1 LTIESFCD
9 NKVELK
15 EGLHMKYILVT
26 NNRKVYNFYKE
37 TDEVIY
43 LREGRFMDVLDLVR
57 DKIHK
62 GHTLLTDPIM
72 SNIADSKNPYKSIA
86 ISSSAYGE
94 DEKSM
99 RFIEGAHVV
108 AEKMEENERK
118 WDLSEEKL
126 KEYRYVDL
134 NLIRE
139 WVKGV

>member
-1 LTIESFCD
+1 
-9 NKVELK
+9 
-15 EGLHMKYILVT
+15 MKYILVT

-43 LREGRFMDVLDLVR
+43 LKEGRFMDVLDLVR

-86 ISSSAYGE
+86 ISSSAHVM

-99 RFIEGAHVV
+99 KFIEGAHTV
-108 AEKMEENERK
+108 AEKLEENESREGI
-118 WDLSEEKL
+118 SEEKL

>member
-1 LTIESFCD
+1 
-9 NKVELK
+9 
-15 EGLHMKYILVT
+15 MKYILVT

-43 LREGRFMDVLDLVR
+43 LKEGRFMDVLDLVR

-86 ISSSAYGE
+86 ISSSAHIM

-99 RFIEGAHVV
+99 KFIEGAHSV
-108 AEKMEENERK
+108 AEKLEENGGGEK
-118 WDLSEEKL
+118 LSEEKL

>member
-1 LTIESFCD
+1 
-9 NKVELK
+9 
-15 EGLHMKYILVT
+15 MKYILVT

-43 LREGRFMDVLDLVR
+43 LKEGRFMDVLDLVR

-86 ISSSAYGE
+86 ISSSAHVM

-99 RFIEGAHVV
+99 KFIEGAHTV
-108 AEKMEENERK
+108 AEKLEENGGREEIT
-118 WDLSEEKL
+118 EEKL

-139 WVKGV
+139 WVKEV

>member
-1 LTIESFCD
+1 
-9 NKVELK
+9 
-15 EGLHMKYILVT
+15 MKYILVT

>member
-1 LTIESFCD
+1 
-9 NKVELK
+9 
-15 EGLHMKYILVT
+15 MKYILVT

-43 LREGRFMDVLDLVR
+43 LKEGRFMDVLDLVR

-86 ISSSAYGE
+86 ISSSAHIM

-99 RFIEGAHVV
+99 KFIEGAHSV
-108 AEKMEENERK
+108 AEKLEENGREEE
-118 WDLSEEKL
+118 LSEEKL

>member
-1 LTIESFCD
+1 
-9 NKVELK
+9 
-15 EGLHMKYILVT
+15 MKYILVT

-43 LREGRFMDVLDLVR
+43 LKEGRFMDVLDLVR

-86 ISSSAYGE
+86 ISSSAHVM

-99 RFIEGAHVV
+99 KFIEGAHTV
-108 AEKMEENERK
+108 AEKLEENGRGEEIT
-118 WDLSEEKL
+118 EEKL

-139 WVKGV
+139 WVKEV

>member
-1 LTIESFCD
+1 
-9 NKVELK
+9 
-15 EGLHMKYILVT
+15 MKYILVT

-43 LREGRFMDVLDLVR
+43 LKEGRFMDVLDLVR

-86 ISSSAYGE
+86 ISSSAHIM

-99 RFIEGAHVV
+99 KFIEGAHSV
-108 AEKMEENERK
+108 AEKLEENGRGEE
-118 WDLSEEKL
+118 LSEEKL

>member
-1 LTIESFCD
+1 
-9 NKVELK
+9 
-15 EGLHMKYILVT
+15 MKYILVT

-43 LREGRFMDVLDLVR
+43 LKEGRFMDVLDLVR
-57 DKIHK
+57 DKVHK

-86 ISSSAYGE
+86 ISSSARLM

-99 RFIEGAHVV
+99 KFIEGAHSV
-108 AEKMEENERK
+108 AEKLEENGGGEK
-118 WDLSEEKL
+118 LSEEKL

>member
-1 LTIESFCD
+1 
-9 NKVELK
+9 
-15 EGLHMKYILVT
+15 MKYILVT

-86 ISSSAYGE
+86 ISSTAYGA

>member
-1 LTIESFCD
+1 
-9 NKVELK
+9 
-15 EGLHMKYILVT
+15 MKYILVT

-43 LREGRFMDVLDLVR
+43 LKEGRFMDVLDLVR

-86 ISSSAYGE
+86 ISSSAHGI
-94 DEKSM
+94 DGKSM
-99 RFIEGAHVV
+99 KFIEGAHTV
-108 AEKMEENERK
+108 AEKLEENGGGEEVT
-118 WDLSEEKL
+118 EEKL

>member
-1 LTIESFCD
+1 
-9 NKVELK
+9 
-15 EGLHMKYILVT
+15 MKYILVT

-43 LREGRFMDVLDLVR
+43 LKEGRFMDVLDLVR
-57 DKIHK
+57 DKVHK

-86 ISSSAYGE
+86 ISSSARLM

-99 RFIEGAHVV
+99 KFIEGAHSV
-108 AEKMEENERK
+108 AEKLEENGGEEK
-118 WDLSEEKL
+118 LSEEKL

>member
-1 LTIESFCD
+1 
-9 NKVELK
+9 
-15 EGLHMKYILVT
+15 MKYILVT

-43 LREGRFMDVLDLVR
+43 LKEGRFMDVLDLVR
-57 DKIHK
+57 DKVHK

-86 ISSSAYGE
+86 ISSSAHLM

-99 RFIEGAHVV
+99 KFIEGAHSV
-108 AEKMEENERK
+108 AEKLEENGGGEK
-118 WDLSEEKL
+118 LSEEKL